1 MTGEE
6 IDAINKSYWSYC
18 ENDGRK
24 SIHLPFIIWL
34 KQVAKI
40 DPKDYYGDD
49 ENNMLV
55 EDIQELSTRAKNSL
69 IRNGYIT
76 LKDIYKA
83 NFYDIF
89 ALPCFKRTV
98 KNMKIILKVMHE
110 NGYPNWGLT
119 PLLYD
124 KTVKVTYEV
133 KE

>member
-1 MTGEE
+1 MTAKE
-6 IDAINKSYWSYC
+6 IDVINRKYWEYC
-18 ENDGRK
+18 DKDGHK
-24 SIHLPFIIWL
+24 LYHLPFIIWL

-40 DPKDYYGDD
+40 DPKDYYGKE
-49 ENNMLV
+49 ENSMLV

-83 NFYDIF
+83 DFYDIF

-110 NGYPNWGLT
+110 NGYPNWGLA
-119 PLLYD
+119 PR
-124 KTVKVTYEV
+124 K
-133 KE
+133 